1 MIDGMLFFFL
11 KKKKDTAPRRRSI
24 DALTLIY
31 SAFGGPDSLKGNT
44 GPFWVGSGE

>member
-1 MIDGMLFFFL
+1 MIDGMFPNIETSHSAKEEFG
-11 KKKKDTAPRRRSI
+11 
-24 DALTLIY
+24 ALTLID